1 MFTGIIQKTTK
12 IMSVTD
18 ERGALRARLSKPH
31 DWQLTK
37 GQSISIDGICSTVV
51 AYDEDSF
58 DVQYIP
64 ETLSKTT
71 AGAFAAGSVVNL
83 ERSLR
88 LTDFVDGHLVQGHV
102 DAAVEIDSVVHEG
115 STYELSISIPERLH
129 MFVAAL
135 GSIAINGVS
144 LTVARRESGIATV
157 ALIPETLESTNL
169 GRIQKGDHVNV
180 EVDIVARYLA
190 AQGNK

>member
-1 MFTGIIQKTTK
+1 
-12 IMSVTD
+12 
-18 ERGALRARLSKPH
+18 
-31 DWQLTK
+31 
-37 GQSISIDGICSTVV
+37 
-51 AYDEDSF
+51 
-58 DVQYIP
+58 
-64 ETLSKTT
+64 
-71 AGAFAAGSVVNL
+71 
-83 ERSLR
+83 
-88 LTDFVDGHLVQGHV
+88 
-102 DAAVEIDSVVHEG
+102 
-115 STYELSISIPERLH
+115 

>member
-1 MFTGIIQKTTK
+1 
-12 IMSVTD
+12 
-18 ERGALRARLSKPH
+18 
-31 DWQLTK
+31 
-37 GQSISIDGICSTVV
+37 
-51 AYDEDSF
+51 
-58 DVQYIP
+58 
-64 ETLSKTT
+64 
-71 AGAFAAGSVVNL
+71 
-83 ERSLR
+83 
-88 LTDFVDGHLVQGHV
+88 
-102 DAAVEIDSVVHEG
+102 
-115 STYELSISIPERLH
+115 

-144 LTVARRESGIATV
+144 LTVARCESGIATV